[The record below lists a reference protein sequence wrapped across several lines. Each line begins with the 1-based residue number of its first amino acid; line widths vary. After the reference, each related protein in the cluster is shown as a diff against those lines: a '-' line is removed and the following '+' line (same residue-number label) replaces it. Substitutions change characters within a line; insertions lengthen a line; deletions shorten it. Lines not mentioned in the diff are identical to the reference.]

1 MRLER
6 AFPGGRGR
14 ECLFVGWPPV
24 RASSLVK
31 CPFMPLARFLRDSRA
46 LLLPSSENVHGPL
59 PARRQVRGETPPL
72 PAPPAASCAAEASRF
87 RGVSSASVSVNGL
100 CFPCPF

>member
-1 MRLER
+1 MS
-6 AFPGGRGR
+6 FRG
-14 ECLFVGWPPV
+14 LVPPV

-59 PARRQVRGETPPL
+59 PARRQVRGETRPL
-72 PAPPAASCAAEASRF
+72 PGSVLWRPPAQR
-87 RGVSSASVSVNGL
+87 RLLVSVASPPPV
-100 CFPCPF
+100 FPLMGCVSRVRSDGSFWP